1 MHQKHPPAKM
11 AVAVALPWVTGSAAV
26 AANATP
32 SISPLSTAMNR
43 DKFIR
48 IESPLLN

>member
-1 MHQKHPPAKM
+1 MHQKHPPANT
-11 AVAVALPWVTGSAAV
+11 AVVVACAFATGSAAV
-26 AANATP
+26 AVNATP
-32 SISPLSTAMNR
+32 STSPLSTAMNW